1 MMTTKAYKHKLSK
14 YIIAVLALSS
24 LTACDF
30 EKVNT
35 NEFELL
41 PEEGM
46 MDGITI
52 GGPIT
57 AMEKCVFPVGTQAD
71 GTLVVNR
78 YQTAYNLAADCWSG
92 YFGQNNNWGGP
103 NNLNYFLKDG
113 WVASSYTEAYSTV
126 VPLWQDLKG
135 KTETKFPEA
144 FALAQILKISAW
156 HKATD
161 MFGPIPYKEAG
172 KGLITVPYDS
182 QEEVYKA
189 MFKELSDA
197 VDVLTRYADNGT
209 TSLLPKADAVYGGD
223 VRKWVVYA
231 NSLML
236 RLAMRVYYADAA
248 LSRQYA
254 MQAINHPYGVMKAK
268 EDEAKMEKGAG
279 LVFKNNFDDLINQY
293 NECRMGSSMLAYLG
307 GYQDPRLAKYF
318 HTSSLSQAMTVG
330 TMGKY
335 MAIPT
340 GHDVNSNETFKNTS
354 RPAISNTTP
363 TYWMRASEVYFLLS
377 EAALH
382 GFPVGQS
389 AEDLYKKGIEM
400 SFEENGIPTSE
411 VTAYLQS
418 GLQPAAYNMS
428 VANPSVNVSVP
439 AVTQATTEWTGTD
452 EEKLEKIMI
461 QKWIALFPNGQE
473 AWTEYRRTGYPKL
486 HSAIT
491 NYSNGE
497 VDSEIG
503 IRRMRY
509 PTNRS
514 TSAEDIANLESA
526 RQMLRG
532 GQDKAGTR
540 LWWDNKNH

>member
-1 MMTTKAYKHKLSK
+1 MKTKAYK
-14 YIIAVLALSS
+14 YIVGVLALS
-24 LTACDF
+24 LFTACDF
-30 EKVNT
+30 QKVNT

-41 PEEGM
+41 PEEGL
-46 MDGITI
+46 MDGISI

-57 AMEKCVFPVGTQAD
+57 AMQKCVFPVGTQAD
-71 GTLVVNR
+71 GTSVANR

-113 WVASSYTEAYSTV
+113 WVAWSYTESYSTV

-135 KTETKFPEA
+135 KTETQFPEV

-182 QEEVYKA
+182 QEEVYKS

-197 VDVLTRYADNGT
+197 IEVLTKYADNGN
-209 TSLLPKADAVYGGD
+209 SKLLPNADAVYAGD
-223 VRKWVVYA
+223 VHKWVVYA

-248 LSRQYA
+248 LSKKYA
-254 MQAINHPYGVMKAK
+254 LQAVNHSYGVMKTK
-268 EDEAKMEKGAG
+268 DDEAKMERGAS
-279 LVFKNNFDDLINQY
+279 LEFKNNLDVLINQY

-307 GYQDPRLAKYF
+307 GYQDPRLPKYF
-318 HTSSLSQAMTVG
+318 NTSTVSQAVTVG
-330 TMGKY
+330 TYGKY
-335 MAIPT
+335 SGVPT
-340 GHDVNSNETFKNTS
+340 GHDVSSNDAFKDSS
-354 RPAISNTTP
+354 RPAITSTTP
-363 TYWMRASEVYFLLS
+363 TYWMRASEVYFLLA

-382 GFPVGQS
+382 GFAVGGT
-389 AEDLYKKGIEM
+389 AESLYEKGIEM
-400 SFEENGIPTSE
+400 SFEENGIASSE
-411 VTAYLQS
+411 VADYMSS
-418 GLQPAAYNMS
+418 GLKPSAYS
-428 VANPSVNVSVP
+428 FHLTNPGVNVDVP
-439 AVTQATTEWTGTD
+439 AVTEATTAWSGTD

-461 QKWIALFPNGQE
+461 QKWIALYPNGQE
-473 AWTEYRRTGYPKL
+473 AWSEYRRTGYPKL
-486 HSAIT
+486 HSVVT

-497 VDSEIG
+497 VDSEVG
-503 IRRMRY
+503 IRRMRF
-509 PTNRS
+509 PTNKS

-526 RQMLRG
+526 RKLLRG
-532 GQDKAGTR
+532 GLDKAGTR

>member
-1 MMTTKAYKHKLSK
+1 MKTKAYKYIVGVLVLS
-14 YIIAVLALSS
+14 LF
-24 LTACDF
+24 TACDF
-30 EKVNT
+30 QKVNT

-41 PEEGM
+41 PEEGL
-46 MDGITI
+46 MDGISI

-57 AMEKCVFPVGTQAD
+57 AMQKCVFPVGTQAD
-71 GTLVVNR
+71 GTSVANR

-113 WVASSYTEAYSTV
+113 WVASSYTESYSTV

-135 KTETKFPEA
+135 KTETQFPEV

-182 QEEVYKA
+182 QEEVYKS

-197 VDVLTRYADNGT
+197 IEVLTKYADNGN
-209 TSLLPKADAVYGGD
+209 SKLLPNADAIYAGD
-223 VRKWVVYA
+223 VHKWVVYA

-248 LSRQYA
+248 LSKQYA
-254 MQAINHPYGVMKAK
+254 LQAVNHSYGVMKTK
-268 EDEAKMEKGAG
+268 DDEAKMERGAS
-279 LVFKNNFDDLINQY
+279 LEFKNNLDVLINQY

-307 GYQDPRLAKYF
+307 GYQDPRLPKYF
-318 HTSSLSQAMTVG
+318 NTSTVSQAVTVG
-330 TMGKY
+330 TYGKY
-335 MAIPT
+335 SGVPT
-340 GHDVNSNETFKNTS
+340 GHDVSSNDAFKDSS
-354 RPAISNTTP
+354 RPAITSTTP
-363 TYWMRASEVYFLLS
+363 TYWMRASEVYFLLA

-382 GFPVGQS
+382 GFAVGGT
-389 AEDLYKKGIEM
+389 AESLYEKGIEM
-400 SFEENGIPTSE
+400 SFEENGIASSE
-411 VTAYLQS
+411 VADYMSS
-418 GLQPAAYNMS
+418 GLKPSAYS
-428 VANPSVNVSVP
+428 FHLTNPGVNVDVP

-461 QKWIALFPNGQE
+461 QKWIALYPNGQE

-486 HSAIT
+486 HSAIS

-497 VDSEIG
+497 VDSEVG
-503 IRRMRY
+503 IRRMRF
-509 PTNRS
+509 PTNKS

-526 RQMLRG
+526 RKLLRG
-532 GQDKAGTR
+532 GLDKAGTR

>member
-1 MMTTKAYKHKLSK
+1 MKTKAYK
-14 YIIAVLALSS
+14 YIVGVLALS
-24 LTACDF
+24 LFTACDF
-30 EKVNT
+30 QKVNT

-41 PEEGM
+41 PEEGL
-46 MDGITI
+46 MDGISI

-57 AMEKCVFPVGTQAD
+57 AMQKCVFPVGTQAD
-71 GTLVVNR
+71 GTSVANR

-113 WVASSYTEAYSTV
+113 WVASSYTESYSTV

-135 KTETKFPEA
+135 KTETQFPEV

-182 QEEVYKA
+182 QEEVYKS

-197 VDVLTRYADNGT
+197 IEVLTKYADNGN
-209 TSLLPKADAVYGGD
+209 SKLLPNADAIYAGD
-223 VRKWVVYA
+223 VHKWVVYA

-248 LSRQYA
+248 LSKQYA
-254 MQAINHPYGVMKAK
+254 LQAVNHSYGVMKSK
-268 EDEAKMEKGAG
+268 DDEAKMERGAS
-279 LVFKNNFDDLINQY
+279 LEFKNNLDVLINQY

-307 GYQDPRLAKYF
+307 GYQDPRLPKYF
-318 HTSSLSQAMTVG
+318 NTSTVSQAVTVG
-330 TMGKY
+330 TYGRY
-335 MAIPT
+335 SGVPT
-340 GHDVNSNETFKNTS
+340 GHDVSSNDAFRDSS
-354 RPAISNTTP
+354 RPAITSTTP
-363 TYWMRASEVYFLLS
+363 TYWMRASEVYFLLA

-382 GFPVGQS
+382 GFAVGGT
-389 AEDLYKKGIEM
+389 AESLYEKGIEM
-400 SFEENGIPTSE
+400 SFEENGIASSE
-411 VTAYLQS
+411 VADYMSS
-418 GLQPAAYNMS
+418 GLKPSAYS
-428 VANPSVNVSVP
+428 FHLTNPGVNVDVP
-439 AVTQATTEWTGTD
+439 AVTEATTAWSGSD

-461 QKWIALFPNGQE
+461 QKWIALYPNGQE

-486 HSAIT
+486 HSAIS

-497 VDSEIG
+497 VDSEVG
-503 IRRMRY
+503 IRRMRF
-509 PTNRS
+509 PTNKS

-526 RQMLRG
+526 RKLLRG
-532 GQDKAGTR
+532 GLDKAGTR

>member
-1 MMTTKAYKHKLSK
+1 MKTKAYK
-14 YIIAVLALSS
+14 YIVGFLALS
-24 LTACDF
+24 LFTACDF
-30 EKVNT
+30 QKINT

-41 PEEGM
+41 PEEGL
-46 MDGITI
+46 MDGISI

-57 AMEKCVFPVGTQAD
+57 AMQKCVFPVGTQAD
-71 GTLVVNR
+71 GTSVANR

-113 WVASSYTEAYSTV
+113 WVASSYTESYSTI

-135 KTETKFPEA
+135 KTETQFPEV

-182 QEEVYKA
+182 QEEVYKS

-197 VDVLTRYADNGT
+197 IEVLTKYADNGN
-209 TSLLPKADAVYGGD
+209 SKLLPNADAVYAGD
-223 VRKWVVYA
+223 VHKWVVYA

-248 LSRQYA
+248 LSKKYA
-254 MQAINHPYGVMKAK
+254 LQAINHSYGVMKTK
-268 EDEAKMEKGAG
+268 DDEAKMERGAS
-279 LVFKNNFDDLINQY
+279 LEFKNNLDVLINQY

-307 GYQDPRLAKYF
+307 GYQDPRLPKYF
-318 HTSSLSQAMTVG
+318 NTSTVSQAVTVG
-330 TMGKY
+330 TYGKY
-335 MAIPT
+335 SGVPT
-340 GHDVNSNETFKNTS
+340 GHDVSSNDAFKDSS
-354 RPAISNTTP
+354 RPAITSTTP
-363 TYWMRASEVYFLLS
+363 TYWMRASEVYFLLA

-382 GFPVGQS
+382 GFPVGGT
-389 AEDLYKKGIEM
+389 AESLYEKGIEM
-400 SFEENGIPTSE
+400 SFEENGIASSE
-411 VTAYLQS
+411 VADYMSS
-418 GLQPAAYNMS
+418 GLKPSAYS
-428 VANPSVNVSVP
+428 FHLTNPSVNVDAP
-439 AVTQATTEWTGTD
+439 ALTQATTEWTGTD

-461 QKWIALFPNGQE
+461 QKWIALYPNGQE
-473 AWTEYRRTGYPKL
+473 AWSEYRRTGYPKL
-486 HSAIT
+486 HSTIT

-497 VDSEIG
+497 VDSEVG
-503 IRRMRY
+503 IRRMRF
-509 PTNRS
+509 PTNKS

-526 RQMLRG
+526 RKLLRG
-532 GQDKAGTR
+532 GLDKAGTR

>member
-1 MMTTKAYKHKLSK
+1 MKTKAYK
-14 YIIAVLALSS
+14 YIVGVLALS
-24 LTACDF
+24 LFTACDF
-30 EKVNT
+30 QKVNT

-41 PEEGM
+41 PEEGL
-46 MDGITI
+46 MDGISI

-57 AMEKCVFPVGTQAD
+57 AMQKCVFPVGTQAD
-71 GTLVVNR
+71 GTSVANR

-113 WVASSYTEAYSTV
+113 WVASSYTESYSTV

-135 KTETKFPEA
+135 KTETQFPEV

-182 QEEVYKA
+182 QEEVYKS

-197 VDVLTRYADNGT
+197 IEVLTKYADNGN
-209 TSLLPKADAVYGGD
+209 SKLLPNADAVYAGD
-223 VRKWVVYA
+223 VHKWVVYA

-248 LSRQYA
+248 LSKKYA
-254 MQAINHPYGVMKAK
+254 LQAVNHSYGVMKTK
-268 EDEAKMEKGAG
+268 DDEAKMERGAS
-279 LVFKNNFDDLINQY
+279 LEFKNNLDVLINQY

-307 GYQDPRLAKYF
+307 GYQDPRLPKYF
-318 HTSSLSQAMTVG
+318 NTSTVSQAVTVG
-330 TMGKY
+330 TYGKY
-335 MAIPT
+335 SGVPT
-340 GHDVNSNETFKNTS
+340 GHDVSSNDAFRDSS
-354 RPAISNTTP
+354 RPAITSTTP
-363 TYWMRASEVYFLLS
+363 TYWMRASEVYFLLA

-382 GFPVGQS
+382 GFAVGGT
-389 AEDLYKKGIEM
+389 AESLYEKGIEM
-400 SFEENGIPTSE
+400 SFEENGIASSE
-411 VTAYLQS
+411 VADYMSS
-418 GLQPAAYNMS
+418 GLKPSAYS
-428 VANPSVNVSVP
+428 FHLTNPSVNVDVP
-439 AVTQATTEWTGTD
+439 AVTEATTAWSGTD

-461 QKWIALFPNGQE
+461 QKWIALYPNGQE

-486 HSAIT
+486 HSTIT

-497 VDSEIG
+497 VDSEVG
-503 IRRMRY
+503 IRRMRF
-509 PTNRS
+509 PTNKS

-526 RQMLRG
+526 RKLLRG
-532 GQDKAGTR
+532 GLDKAGTR

>member
-1 MMTTKAYKHKLSK
+1 MKTKAYKYIVGVLVLS
-14 YIIAVLALSS
+14 LF
-24 LTACDF
+24 TACDF
-30 EKVNT
+30 QKVNT

-41 PEEGM
+41 PEEGL
-46 MDGITI
+46 MDGISI

-57 AMEKCVFPVGTQAD
+57 AMQKCVFPVGTQAD
-71 GTLVVNR
+71 GTSVANR

-113 WVASSYTEAYSTV
+113 WVASSYTESYSTV

-135 KTETKFPEA
+135 KTETQFPEV

-182 QEEVYKA
+182 QEEVYKS

-197 VDVLTRYADNGT
+197 IEVLTKYADNGN
-209 TSLLPKADAVYGGD
+209 SKLLPNADAVYAGD
-223 VRKWVVYA
+223 VHKWVVYA

-248 LSRQYA
+248 LSKKYA
-254 MQAINHPYGVMKAK
+254 LQAVNHSYGVMKTK
-268 EDEAKMEKGAG
+268 DNEAKMERGAS
-279 LVFKNNFDDLINQY
+279 LEFKNNLDVLINQY

-307 GYQDPRLAKYF
+307 GYQDPRLPKYF
-318 HTSSLSQAMTVG
+318 NTSTVSQAVTVG
-330 TMGKY
+330 TYGKY
-335 MAIPT
+335 SGVPT
-340 GHDVNSNETFKNTS
+340 GHDVSSNDAFKDSS
-354 RPAISNTTP
+354 RPAITSTTP
-363 TYWMRASEVYFLLS
+363 TYWMRASEVYFLLA

-382 GFPVGQS
+382 GFAVGGT
-389 AEDLYKKGIEM
+389 AESLYEKGIEM
-400 SFEENGIPTSE
+400 SFEENGIASSE
-411 VTAYLQS
+411 VADYMSS
-418 GLQPAAYNMS
+418 GLKPSAYS
-428 VANPSVNVSVP
+428 FHLTNPGVNVDVP
-439 AVTQATTEWTGTD
+439 AVTEATTAWSGTD

-461 QKWIALFPNGQE
+461 QKWIALYPNGQE

-486 HSAIT
+486 HSAIS

-497 VDSEIG
+497 VDSEVG
-503 IRRMRY
+503 IRRMRF
-509 PTNRS
+509 PTNKS

-526 RQMLRG
+526 RKLLRG
-532 GQDKAGTR
+532 GLDKAGTR

>member
-1 MMTTKAYKHKLSK
+1 MKTKAYK
-14 YIIAVLALSS
+14 YIVGVLALS
-24 LTACDF
+24 LFTACDF
-30 EKVNT
+30 QKVNT

-41 PEEGM
+41 PEEGL
-46 MDGITI
+46 MDGISI

-57 AMEKCVFPVGTQAD
+57 AMQKCVFPVGTQAD
-71 GTLVVNR
+71 GTSVANR

-113 WVASSYTEAYSTV
+113 WVASSYTESYSTV

-135 KTETKFPEA
+135 KTETQFPEV

-182 QEEVYKA
+182 QEEVYKS

-197 VDVLTRYADNGT
+197 IEVLTKYADNGN
-209 TSLLPKADAVYGGD
+209 SKLLPNADAVYAGD
-223 VRKWVVYA
+223 VHKWVVYA

-248 LSRQYA
+248 LSKKYA
-254 MQAINHPYGVMKAK
+254 LQAVNHSYGVMKTK
-268 EDEAKMEKGAG
+268 DDEAKMERGAS
-279 LVFKNNFDDLINQY
+279 LEFKNNLDVLINQY

-307 GYQDPRLAKYF
+307 GYQDPRLPKYF
-318 HTSSLSQAMTVG
+318 NTSTVSQAVTVG
-330 TMGKY
+330 TYGKY
-335 MAIPT
+335 SGVPT
-340 GHDVNSNETFKNTS
+340 GHDVSSNDAFRDSS
-354 RPAISNTTP
+354 RPAITSTTP
-363 TYWMRASEVYFLLS
+363 TYWMRASEVYFLLA

-382 GFPVGQS
+382 GFAVGGT
-389 AEDLYKKGIEM
+389 AESLYEKGIEM
-400 SFEENGIPTSE
+400 SFEENGIASSE
-411 VTAYLQS
+411 VADYMSS
-418 GLQPAAYNMS
+418 GLKPSAYS
-428 VANPSVNVSVP
+428 FHLTNPGVNVDVP
-439 AVTQATTEWTGTD
+439 AITEATTAWSGTD

-461 QKWIALFPNGQE
+461 QKWIALYPNGQE

-486 HSAIT
+486 HSVVT

-497 VDSEIG
+497 VDSEVG
-503 IRRMRY
+503 IRRMRF
-509 PTNRS
+509 PTNKS

-526 RQMLRG
+526 RKLLRG
-532 GQDKAGTR
+532 GLDKAGTR

>member
-1 MMTTKAYKHKLSK
+1 MKTKAYK
-14 YIIAVLALSS
+14 YIVGFLALS
-24 LTACDF
+24 LFMACDF
-30 EKVNT
+30 QKVNT

-41 PEEGM
+41 PEEGL
-46 MDGITI
+46 MDGISI

-57 AMEKCVFPVGTQAD
+57 AMQKCVFPVGTQAD
-71 GTLVVNR
+71 GTSVANR

-113 WVASSYTEAYSTV
+113 WVASSYTESYSTI

-135 KTETKFPEA
+135 KTETQFPEV

-197 VDVLTRYADNGT
+197 IEVLTKYADNGN
-209 TSLLPKADAVYGGD
+209 SKLLPNADAVYAGD
-223 VRKWVVYA
+223 VHKWVVYA

-248 LSRQYA
+248 LSKKYA
-254 MQAINHPYGVMKAK
+254 LQAINHSYGVMKTK
-268 EDEAKMEKGAG
+268 DDEAKMERGAS
-279 LVFKNNFDDLINQY
+279 LEFKNNLDVLINQY

-307 GYQDPRLAKYF
+307 GYQDPRLPKYF
-318 HTSSLSQAMTVG
+318 NTSTVSQAVTVG
-330 TMGKY
+330 TYGKY
-335 MAIPT
+335 SGVPT
-340 GHDVNSNETFKNTS
+340 GHDVSSNDAFKDSS
-354 RPAISNTTP
+354 RPAITSTTP
-363 TYWMRASEVYFLLS
+363 TYWMRASEVYFLLA

-382 GFPVGQS
+382 GFAVGGT
-389 AEDLYKKGIEM
+389 AESLYEKGIEM
-400 SFEENGIPTSE
+400 SFEENGIASSE
-411 VTAYLQS
+411 VADYMSS
-418 GLQPAAYNMS
+418 GLKPSAYS
-428 VANPSVNVSVP
+428 FHLTNPGVNVDVP
-439 AVTQATTEWTGTD
+439 AVTEATTAWSGTD

-461 QKWIALFPNGQE
+461 QKWIALYPNGQE

-486 HSAIT
+486 HSTIT

-497 VDSEIG
+497 VDSEVG
-503 IRRMRY
+503 IRRMRF
-509 PTNRS
+509 PTNKS

-526 RQMLRG
+526 RKLLRG
-532 GQDKAGTR
+532 GLDKAGTR

>member
-1 MMTTKAYKHKLSK
+1 MKTKAYK
-14 YIIAVLALSS
+14 YIVGVLALS
-24 LTACDF
+24 LFTACDF
-30 EKVNT
+30 QKVNT

-41 PEEGM
+41 PEEGL
-46 MDGITI
+46 MDGISI

-57 AMEKCVFPVGTQAD
+57 AMQKCVFPVGTQAD
-71 GTLVVNR
+71 GTSVANR

-113 WVASSYTEAYSTV
+113 WVASSYTESYSTV

-135 KTETKFPEA
+135 KTEKQFPEV

-182 QEEVYKA
+182 QEEVYKS

-197 VDVLTRYADNGT
+197 IEVLTKYADNGN
-209 TSLLPKADAVYGGD
+209 SKLLPNADAVYAGD
-223 VRKWVVYA
+223 VHKWVVYA

-248 LSRQYA
+248 LSKQYA
-254 MQAINHPYGVMKAK
+254 LQAVNHSYGVMKTK
-268 EDEAKMEKGAG
+268 DDEAKMERGAS
-279 LVFKNNFDDLINQY
+279 LEFKNNLDVLINQY

-307 GYQDPRLAKYF
+307 GYQDPRLPKYF
-318 HTSSLSQAMTVG
+318 NTSTVSQAVTVG
-330 TMGKY
+330 TFGKY
-335 MAIPT
+335 SGVPT
-340 GHDVNSNETFKNTS
+340 GHDVSSNDAFKDSS
-354 RPAISNTTP
+354 RPAITSTTP
-363 TYWMRASEVYFLLS
+363 TYWMRASEVYFLLA

-382 GFPVGQS
+382 GFAVGGT
-389 AEDLYKKGIEM
+389 AESLYEKGIEM
-400 SFEENGIPTSE
+400 SFEENGIASSE
-411 VTAYLQS
+411 VADYMSS
-418 GLQPAAYNMS
+418 GLKPSAYS
-428 VANPSVNVSVP
+428 FHLTNPGVNVDVP

-461 QKWIALFPNGQE
+461 QKWIALYPNGQE

-486 HSAIT
+486 HSVVT

-497 VDSEIG
+497 IDSEVG
-503 IRRMRY
+503 IRRMRF
-509 PTNRS
+509 PTNKS

-526 RQMLRG
+526 RKLLRG
-532 GQDKAGTR
+532 GLDKAGTR

>member
-1 MMTTKAYKHKLSK
+1 MKTKAYK
-14 YIIAVLALSS
+14 YIVGVLALS
-24 LTACDF
+24 LFTACDF
-30 EKVNT
+30 QKVNT

-41 PEEGM
+41 PEEGL
-46 MDGITI
+46 MDGISI

-57 AMEKCVFPVGTQAD
+57 AMQKCVFPVGTQAD
-71 GTLVVNR
+71 GTSVANR

-113 WVASSYTEAYSTV
+113 WVASSYTESYSTI

-135 KTETKFPEA
+135 KTETQFPEV

-197 VDVLTRYADNGT
+197 IEVLTKYADNGN
-209 TSLLPKADAVYGGD
+209 SKLLPNADAVYAGD
-223 VRKWVVYA
+223 VHKWVVYA

-248 LSRQYA
+248 LSKKYA
-254 MQAINHPYGVMKAK
+254 LQAINHSYGVMKTK
-268 EDEAKMEKGAG
+268 DDEAKMERGAS
-279 LVFKNNFDDLINQY
+279 LEFKNNLDVLINQY

-307 GYQDPRLAKYF
+307 GYQDPRLPKYF
-318 HTSSLSQAMTVG
+318 NTSTVSQAVTVG
-330 TMGKY
+330 TYGKY
-335 MAIPT
+335 SGVPT
-340 GHDVNSNETFKNTS
+340 GHDVSSNDAFKDSS
-354 RPAISNTTP
+354 RPAITSTTP
-363 TYWMRASEVYFLLS
+363 TYWMRASEVYFLLA

-382 GFPVGQS
+382 GFAVGGT
-389 AEDLYKKGIEM
+389 AESLYEKGIEM
-400 SFEENGIPTSE
+400 SFEENGIASSE
-411 VTAYLQS
+411 VADYMSS
-418 GLQPAAYNMS
+418 GLKPSAYS
-428 VANPSVNVSVP
+428 FHLTNPGVNVDVP
-439 AVTQATTEWTGTD
+439 ALTQATTEWTGTD

-461 QKWIALFPNGQE
+461 QKWIALYPNGQE

-486 HSAIT
+486 HSAIS

-497 VDSEIG
+497 VDSEVG
-503 IRRMRY
+503 IRRMRF
-509 PTNRS
+509 PTNKS

-526 RQMLRG
+526 RKLLRG
-532 GQDKAGTR
+532 GLDKAGTR

>member
-1 MMTTKAYKHKLSK
+1 MKTKAYK
-14 YIIAVLALSS
+14 YIVGVLALS
-24 LTACDF
+24 LFTACDF
-30 EKVNT
+30 QKVNT

-41 PEEGM
+41 PEEGL
-46 MDGITI
+46 MDGISI

-57 AMEKCVFPVGTQAD
+57 AMQKCVFPVGTQAD
-71 GTLVVNR
+71 GTSVANR

-113 WVASSYTEAYSTV
+113 WVASSYTESYSTV

-135 KTETKFPEA
+135 KTETQFPEV

-182 QEEVYKA
+182 QEEVYKS

-197 VDVLTRYADNGT
+197 IEVLTKYADNGN
-209 TSLLPKADAVYGGD
+209 SKLLPNADAVYAGD
-223 VRKWVVYA
+223 VHKWVVYA

-248 LSRQYA
+248 LSKKYA
-254 MQAINHPYGVMKAK
+254 LQAVNHSYGVMKTK
-268 EDEAKMEKGAG
+268 DDEAKMERGAS
-279 LVFKNNFDDLINQY
+279 LEFKNNLDVLINQY

-307 GYQDPRLAKYF
+307 GYQDPRLPKYF
-318 HTSSLSQAMTVG
+318 NTSTVSQAVTVG
-330 TMGKY
+330 TYGKY
-335 MAIPT
+335 SGVPT
-340 GHDVNSNETFKNTS
+340 GHDVSSNDAFKDSS
-354 RPAISNTTP
+354 RPAITSTTP
-363 TYWMRASEVYFLLS
+363 TYWMRASEVYFLLA

-382 GFPVGQS
+382 GFAVGGT
-389 AEDLYKKGIEM
+389 AESLYEKGIEM
-400 SFEENGIPTSE
+400 SFEENGIASSE
-411 VTAYLQS
+411 VANYMSS
-418 GLQPAAYNMS
+418 GLKPSAYS
-428 VANPSVNVSVP
+428 FHLTNPGVNVDVP
-439 AVTQATTEWTGTD
+439 AVTEATTAWSGTD

-461 QKWIALFPNGQE
+461 QKWIALYPNGQE

-486 HSAIT
+486 HSVVT

-497 VDSEIG
+497 IDSEVG
-503 IRRMRY
+503 IRRMRF
-509 PTNRS
+509 PTNKS

-526 RQMLRG
+526 RKLLRG
-532 GQDKAGTR
+532 GLDKAGTR

>member
-1 MMTTKAYKHKLSK
+1 MKTKAYK
-14 YIIAVLALSS
+14 YIVGVLALS
-24 LTACDF
+24 LFTACDF
-30 EKVNT
+30 QKVNT

-41 PEEGM
+41 PEEGL
-46 MDGITI
+46 MDGISI

-57 AMEKCVFPVGTQAD
+57 AMQKCVFPVGTQAD
-71 GTLVVNR
+71 GTSVANR

-113 WVASSYTEAYSTV
+113 WVASSYTESYSTV

-135 KTETKFPEA
+135 KTETQFPEV

-197 VDVLTRYADNGT
+197 IEVLTKYADNGN
-209 TSLLPKADAVYGGD
+209 SKLLPNADAVYAGD
-223 VRKWVVYA
+223 VHKWVVYA

-248 LSRQYA
+248 LSKKYA
-254 MQAINHPYGVMKAK
+254 LQAVNHSYGVMKTK
-268 EDEAKMEKGAG
+268 DDESKMERGAS
-279 LVFKNNFDDLINQY
+279 LEFKNNLDVLINQY

-307 GYQDPRLAKYF
+307 GYQDPRLPKYF
-318 HTSSLSQAMTVG
+318 NTSTVSQAVTVG
-330 TMGKY
+330 TYGKY
-335 MAIPT
+335 SGVPT
-340 GHDVNSNETFKNTS
+340 GHDVSSNDAFRDSS
-354 RPAISNTTP
+354 RPAITSTTP
-363 TYWMRASEVYFLLS
+363 TYWMRASEVYFLLA

-382 GFPVGQS
+382 GFAVGGT
-389 AEDLYKKGIEM
+389 AESLYEKGIEM
-400 SFEENGIPTSE
+400 SFEENGIASSE
-411 VTAYLQS
+411 VADYMSS
-418 GLQPAAYNMS
+418 GLKPSAYS
-428 VANPSVNVSVP
+428 FHLTNPGVNVDVP
-439 AVTQATTEWTGTD
+439 AVTEATTAWSGTD

-461 QKWIALFPNGQE
+461 QKWIALYPNGQE

-486 HSAIT
+486 HSVVT

-497 VDSEIG
+497 IDSEVG
-503 IRRMRY
+503 IRRMRF
-509 PTNRS
+509 PTNKS

-526 RQMLRG
+526 RKLLRG
-532 GQDKAGTR
+532 GLDKAGTR

>member
-1 MMTTKAYKHKLSK
+1 MKTKAYK
-14 YIIAVLALSS
+14 YIVGVLALS
-24 LTACDF
+24 LFTACDF
-30 EKVNT
+30 QKVNT

-41 PEEGM
+41 PEEGL
-46 MDGITI
+46 MDGISI

-57 AMEKCVFPVGTQAD
+57 AVQKCVFPVGTQAD
-71 GTLVVNR
+71 GTSVANR

-113 WVASSYTEAYSTV
+113 WVASSYTESYSTV

-135 KTETKFPEA
+135 KTETQFPEV

-197 VDVLTRYADNGT
+197 IEVLTKYADNGN
-209 TSLLPKADAVYGGD
+209 SKLLPNADAVYAGD
-223 VRKWVVYA
+223 VHKWVVYA

-248 LSRQYA
+248 LSKKYA
-254 MQAINHPYGVMKAK
+254 LQAVNHSYGVMKTK
-268 EDEAKMEKGAG
+268 DDEAKMERGAS
-279 LVFKNNFDDLINQY
+279 LEFKNNLDVLINQY

-307 GYQDPRLAKYF
+307 GYQDPRLPKYF
-318 HTSSLSQAMTVG
+318 NTSTVSQAVTVG
-330 TMGKY
+330 TYGKY
-335 MAIPT
+335 SGVPT
-340 GHDVNSNETFKNTS
+340 GHDVSSNDAFKDSS
-354 RPAISNTTP
+354 RPAITSTTP
-363 TYWMRASEVYFLLS
+363 TYWMRASEVYFLLA

-382 GFPVGQS
+382 GFAVGGT
-389 AEDLYKKGIEM
+389 AESLYEKGIEM
-400 SFEENGIPTSE
+400 SFEENGIASSE
-411 VTAYLQS
+411 VADYMSS
-418 GLQPAAYNMS
+418 GLKPSAYS
-428 VANPSVNVSVP
+428 FHLTNPGVNVDVP
-439 AVTQATTEWTGTD
+439 AVTEATTAWSGTD

-461 QKWIALFPNGQE
+461 QKWIALYPNGQE

-486 HSAIT
+486 HSVVT

-497 VDSEIG
+497 IDSEVG
-503 IRRMRY
+503 IRRMRF
-509 PTNRS
+509 PTNKS

-526 RQMLRG
+526 RKLLRG
-532 GQDKAGTR
+532 GLDKAGTR

>member
-1 MMTTKAYKHKLSK
+1 MKTKAYK
-14 YIIAVLALSS
+14 YIVGFLALS
-24 LTACDF
+24 LFTACDF
-30 EKVNT
+30 QKVNT

-41 PEEGM
+41 PEEGL
-46 MDGITI
+46 MDGISI

-57 AMEKCVFPVGTQAD
+57 AMQKCVFPVGTQAD
-71 GTLVVNR
+71 GTSVANR

-113 WVASSYTEAYSTV
+113 WVASSYTESYSTV

-135 KTETKFPEA
+135 KTETQFPEV

-182 QEEVYKA
+182 QEEVYKS

-197 VDVLTRYADNGT
+197 IEVLTKYADNGN
-209 TSLLPKADAVYGGD
+209 SKLLPNADAVYAGD
-223 VRKWVVYA
+223 VHKWVVYA

-248 LSRQYA
+248 LSKKYA
-254 MQAINHPYGVMKAK
+254 LQAVNHSYGVMKTK
-268 EDEAKMEKGAG
+268 DDEAKMERGAS
-279 LVFKNNFDDLINQY
+279 LEFKNNLDVLINQY

-307 GYQDPRLAKYF
+307 GYQDPRLPKYF
-318 HTSSLSQAMTVG
+318 NTSTVSQAVTVG
-330 TMGKY
+330 TYGKY
-335 MAIPT
+335 SGVPT
-340 GHDVNSNETFKNTS
+340 GHDVSSNDAFRDSS
-354 RPAISNTTP
+354 RPAITSTTP
-363 TYWMRASEVYFLLS
+363 TYWMRASEVYFLLA

-382 GFPVGQS
+382 GFAVGGT
-389 AEDLYKKGIEM
+389 AESLYEKGIEM
-400 SFEENGIPTSE
+400 SFEENGIASSE
-411 VTAYLQS
+411 VADYMSS
-418 GLQPAAYNMS
+418 GLKPSAYS
-428 VANPSVNVSVP
+428 FHLTNPGVNVDVP
-439 AVTQATTEWTGTD
+439 AVTEATTAWTGTD

-461 QKWIALFPNGQE
+461 QKWIALYPNGQE

-486 HSAIT
+486 HSVVT

-497 VDSEIG
+497 IDSEVG
-503 IRRMRY
+503 IRRMRF
-509 PTNRS
+509 PTNKS

-526 RQMLRG
+526 RKLLRG
-532 GQDKAGTR
+532 GLDKAGTR

>member
-1 MMTTKAYKHKLSK
+1 MKTKAYK
-14 YIIAVLALSS
+14 YIVGFLALS
-24 LTACDF
+24 LFTACDF
-30 EKVNT
+30 QKVNT

-41 PEEGM
+41 PEEGL
-46 MDGITI
+46 MDGISI

-57 AMEKCVFPVGTQAD
+57 AMQKCVFPVGTQAD
-71 GTLVVNR
+71 GTSVANR

-113 WVASSYTEAYSTV
+113 WVASSYTESYSTI

-135 KTETKFPEA
+135 KTETQFPEV

-197 VDVLTRYADNGT
+197 IEVLTKYADNGN
-209 TSLLPKADAVYGGD
+209 SKLLPNADAVYAGD
-223 VRKWVVYA
+223 VHKWVVYA

-248 LSRQYA
+248 LSKKYA
-254 MQAINHPYGVMKAK
+254 LQAINHSYGVMKTK
-268 EDEAKMEKGAG
+268 DDEAKMERGAS
-279 LVFKNNFDDLINQY
+279 LEFKNNLDVLINQY
-293 NECRMGSSMLAYLG
+293 NECRIGSSMLAYLG
-307 GYQDPRLAKYF
+307 GYQDPRLPKYF
-318 HTSSLSQAMTVG
+318 NTSTVSQAVTVG
-330 TMGKY
+330 TYGKY
-335 MAIPT
+335 SGVPT
-340 GHDVNSNETFKNTS
+340 GHDVSSNDAFKDSS
-354 RPAISNTTP
+354 RPAITSTTP
-363 TYWMRASEVYFLLS
+363 TYWMRASEVYFLLA

-382 GFPVGQS
+382 GFAVGGT
-389 AEDLYKKGIEM
+389 AESLYEKGIEM
-400 SFEENGIPTSE
+400 SFEENGIASSE
-411 VTAYLQS
+411 VADYMSS
-418 GLQPAAYNMS
+418 GLKPSAYS
-428 VANPSVNVSVP
+428 FHLTNPGVNVDVP

-461 QKWIALFPNGQE
+461 QKWIALYPNGQE

-486 HSAIT
+486 HSVVT

-497 VDSEIG
+497 IDSEVG
-503 IRRMRY
+503 IRRMRF
-509 PTNRS
+509 PTNKS

-526 RQMLRG
+526 RKLLRG
-532 GQDKAGTR
+532 GLDKAGTR

>member
-1 MMTTKAYKHKLSK
+1 MKTKAYK
-14 YIIAVLALSS
+14 YIVGVLALS
-24 LTACDF
+24 LFTACDF
-30 EKVNT
+30 QKVNT

-41 PEEGM
+41 PEEGL
-46 MDGITI
+46 MDGISI

-57 AMEKCVFPVGTQAD
+57 AMQKCVFPVGTQAD
-71 GTLVVNR
+71 GTSVANR

-113 WVASSYTEAYSTV
+113 WVASSYTESYSTV

-135 KTETKFPEA
+135 KTETQFPEV

-182 QEEVYKA
+182 QEEVYKS

-197 VDVLTRYADNGT
+197 IEVLTKYADNGN
-209 TSLLPKADAVYGGD
+209 SKLLPNADAVYAGD
-223 VRKWVVYA
+223 VHKWVVYA

-248 LSRQYA
+248 LSKKYA
-254 MQAINHPYGVMKAK
+254 LQAVNHSYGVMKTK
-268 EDEAKMEKGAG
+268 DDEAKMERGAS
-279 LVFKNNFDDLINQY
+279 LEFKNNLDVLINQY

-307 GYQDPRLAKYF
+307 GYQDPRLPKYF
-318 HTSSLSQAMTVG
+318 NTSTVSQAVTVG
-330 TMGKY
+330 TYGKY
-335 MAIPT
+335 SGVPT
-340 GHDVNSNETFKNTS
+340 GHDVSSNDAFKDSS
-354 RPAISNTTP
+354 RPAITSTTP
-363 TYWMRASEVYFLLS
+363 TYWMRASEVYFLLA

-382 GFPVGQS
+382 GFAVGGT
-389 AEDLYKKGIEM
+389 AESLYEKGIEM
-400 SFEENGIPTSE
+400 SFEENGIASSE
-411 VTAYLQS
+411 VADYMSS
-418 GLQPAAYNMS
+418 GLKPSAYS
-428 VANPSVNVSVP
+428 FHLTNPGVNVDVP
-439 AVTQATTEWTGTD
+439 AVTEATTAWSGTD

-461 QKWIALFPNGQE
+461 QKWIALYPNGQE

-486 HSAIT
+486 HSAIS

-497 VDSEIG
+497 VDSEVG
-503 IRRMRY
+503 IRRMRF
-509 PTNRS
+509 PTNKS

-526 RQMLRG
+526 RKLLRG
-532 GQDKAGTR
+532 GLDKAGTR

>member
-1 MMTTKAYKHKLSK
+1 MKTKAYK
-14 YIIAVLALSS
+14 YIVGFLALS
-24 LTACDF
+24 LFTACDF
-30 EKVNT
+30 QKVNT

-41 PEEGM
+41 PEEGL
-46 MDGITI
+46 MDGISI
-52 GGPIT
+52 CGPIT
-57 AMEKCVFPVGTQAD
+57 AMQKCVFPVGTQAD
-71 GTLVVNR
+71 GTSVANR

-113 WVASSYTEAYSTV
+113 WVASSYTESYSTV

-135 KTETKFPEA
+135 KTETQFPEV

-197 VDVLTRYADNGT
+197 IEVLTKYADNGN
-209 TSLLPKADAVYGGD
+209 SKLLPNADAVYAGD
-223 VRKWVVYA
+223 VHKWVVYA

-248 LSRQYA
+248 LSKKYA
-254 MQAINHPYGVMKAK
+254 LQAVNHSYGVMKTK
-268 EDEAKMEKGAG
+268 DDEAKMERGAS
-279 LVFKNNFDDLINQY
+279 LEFKNNLDVLINQY

-307 GYQDPRLAKYF
+307 GYQDPRLPKYF
-318 HTSSLSQAMTVG
+318 NTSTVSQAVTVG
-330 TMGKY
+330 TYGKY
-335 MAIPT
+335 SGVPT
-340 GHDVNSNETFKNTS
+340 GHDVSSNDAFKDSS
-354 RPAISNTTP
+354 RPAITSTTP
-363 TYWMRASEVYFLLS
+363 TYWMRASEVYFLLA

-382 GFPVGQS
+382 GFAVGGT
-389 AEDLYKKGIEM
+389 AESLYEKGIEM
-400 SFEENGIPTSE
+400 SFEENGIASSE
-411 VTAYLQS
+411 VADYMSS
-418 GLQPAAYNMS
+418 GLKPSAYS
-428 VANPSVNVSVP
+428 FHLTNPSVNVDVP
-439 AVTQATTEWTGTD
+439 AVTEATTAWSGTD

-461 QKWIALFPNGQE
+461 QKWIALYPNGQE

-486 HSAIT
+486 HSVVT

-497 VDSEIG
+497 IDSEVG
-503 IRRMRY
+503 IRRMRF
-509 PTNRS
+509 PTNKS

-526 RQMLRG
+526 RKLLRG
-532 GQDKAGTR
+532 GLDKAGTR

>member
-1 MMTTKAYKHKLSK
+1 MKTKAYK
-14 YIIAVLALSS
+14 YIVGFLALS
-24 LTACDF
+24 LFTACDF
-30 EKVNT
+30 QKVNT

-41 PEEGM
+41 PEEGL
-46 MDGITI
+46 MDGISI

-57 AMEKCVFPVGTQAD
+57 AMQKCVFPVGTQAD
-71 GTLVVNR
+71 GTSVANR

-113 WVASSYTEAYSTV
+113 WVASSYTESYSTI
-126 VPLWQDLKG
+126 VPLWQDLKS
-135 KTETKFPEA
+135 KTETQFPEV

-197 VDVLTRYADNGT
+197 IEVLTKYADNGN
-209 TSLLPKADAVYGGD
+209 SKLLPNADAVYAGD
-223 VRKWVVYA
+223 VHKWVVYA

-248 LSRQYA
+248 LSKKYA
-254 MQAINHPYGVMKAK
+254 LQAVNHSYGVMKTK
-268 EDEAKMEKGAG
+268 DDEAKMERGAS
-279 LVFKNNFDDLINQY
+279 LEFKNNLDVLINQY

-307 GYQDPRLAKYF
+307 GYQDPRLPKYF
-318 HTSSLSQAMTVG
+318 NTSTVSQAVTVG
-330 TMGKY
+330 TYGKY
-335 MAIPT
+335 SGVPT
-340 GHDVNSNETFKNTS
+340 GHDVSSNDAFKDSS
-354 RPAISNTTP
+354 RPAITSTTP
-363 TYWMRASEVYFLLS
+363 TYWMRASEVYFLLA

-382 GFPVGQS
+382 GFAVGGT
-389 AEDLYKKGIEM
+389 AESLYEKGIEM
-400 SFEENGIPTSE
+400 SFEENGIASSE
-411 VTAYLQS
+411 VADYMSS
-418 GLQPAAYNMS
+418 GLKPSAYS
-428 VANPSVNVSVP
+428 FHLTNPGVNVDVP
-439 AVTQATTEWTGTD
+439 AVTEATTAWSGTD
-452 EEKLEKIMI
+452 EEKLEKIII
-461 QKWIALFPNGQE
+461 QKWIALYPNGQE

-486 HSAIT
+486 HSAIS

-497 VDSEIG
+497 VDSEVG
-503 IRRMRY
+503 IRRMRF
-509 PTNRS
+509 PTNKS

-526 RQMLRG
+526 RKLLRG
-532 GQDKAGTR
+532 GLDKAGTR

>member
-1 MMTTKAYKHKLSK
+1 MKTKAYK
-14 YIIAVLALSS
+14 YIVGVLALS
-24 LTACDF
+24 LFTACDF
-30 EKVNT
+30 QKVNT

-41 PEEGM
+41 PEEGL
-46 MDGITI
+46 MDGISI

-57 AMEKCVFPVGTQAD
+57 AMQKCVFPVGTQAD
-71 GTLVVNR
+71 GTSVANR

-113 WVASSYTEAYSTV
+113 WVASSYTESYSTV

-135 KTETKFPEA
+135 KTETQFPEV

-182 QEEVYKA
+182 QEEVYKS

-197 VDVLTRYADNGT
+197 IEVLTKYADNGN
-209 TSLLPKADAVYGGD
+209 SKLLPNADAVYAGD
-223 VRKWVVYA
+223 VHKWVVYA

-248 LSRQYA
+248 LSKKYA
-254 MQAINHPYGVMKAK
+254 LQAVNHSYGVMKTK
-268 EDEAKMEKGAG
+268 DDEAKMERGAS
-279 LVFKNNFDDLINQY
+279 LEFKNNLDVLINQY

-307 GYQDPRLAKYF
+307 GYQDPRLPKYF
-318 HTSSLSQAMTVG
+318 NTSTVSQAVTVG
-330 TMGKY
+330 TYGKY
-335 MAIPT
+335 SGVPT
-340 GHDVNSNETFKNTS
+340 GHDVSSNDAFKDSS
-354 RPAISNTTP
+354 RPAITSTTP
-363 TYWMRASEVYFLLS
+363 TYWMRASEVYFLLAES
-377 EAALH
+377 ALH
-382 GFPVGQS
+382 GFAVGGT
-389 AEDLYKKGIEM
+389 AESLYEKGIEM
-400 SFEENGIPTSE
+400 SFEENGIASSE
-411 VTAYLQS
+411 VADYMSS
-418 GLQPAAYNMS
+418 GLKPSAYS
-428 VANPSVNVSVP
+428 FHLTNPGVNVDVP
-439 AVTQATTEWTGTD
+439 AVTEATTAWSGTD

-461 QKWIALFPNGQE
+461 QKWIALYPNGQE

-486 HSAIT
+486 HSTIT

-497 VDSEIG
+497 VDSEVG
-503 IRRMRY
+503 IRRMRF
-509 PTNRS
+509 PTNKS

-526 RQMLRG
+526 RKLLRG
-532 GQDKAGTR
+532 GLDKAGTR

>member
-1 MMTTKAYKHKLSK
+1 MKTKAYK
-14 YIIAVLALSS
+14 YIVGVLALS
-24 LTACDF
+24 LFTACDF
-30 EKVNT
+30 QKVNT

-41 PEEGM
+41 PEEGL
-46 MDGITI
+46 MDGISI

-57 AMEKCVFPVGTQAD
+57 AMQKCVFPVGTQAD
-71 GTLVVNR
+71 GTSVANR

-113 WVASSYTEAYSTV
+113 WVASSYTESYSTV

-135 KTETKFPEA
+135 KTETQFPEV

-197 VDVLTRYADNGT
+197 IEVLTKYADNGN
-209 TSLLPKADAVYGGD
+209 SKLLPNADAVYAGD
-223 VRKWVVYA
+223 VHKWVVYA

-248 LSRQYA
+248 LSKKYA
-254 MQAINHPYGVMKAK
+254 LQAVNHSYGVMKTK
-268 EDEAKMEKGAG
+268 DDEAKMERGAS
-279 LVFKNNFDDLINQY
+279 LEFKNNLDVLINQY

-307 GYQDPRLAKYF
+307 GYQDPRLPKF
-318 HTSSLSQAMTVG
+318 FNTSTVSQAVTVG
-330 TMGKY
+330 TYGKY
-335 MAIPT
+335 SGVPT
-340 GHDVNSNETFKNTS
+340 GHDVSSNDAFRDSS
-354 RPAISNTTP
+354 RPAITSTTP
-363 TYWMRASEVYFLLS
+363 TYWMRASEVYFLLA

-382 GFPVGQS
+382 GFAVGGT
-389 AEDLYKKGIEM
+389 AESLYEKGIEM
-400 SFEENGIPTSE
+400 SFEENGIASSE
-411 VTAYLQS
+411 VADYMSS
-418 GLQPAAYNMS
+418 GLKPSAYS
-428 VANPSVNVSVP
+428 FHLTNPSVNVDAP
-439 AVTQATTEWTGTD
+439 ALTQATTEWTGTD

-461 QKWIALFPNGQE
+461 QKWIALYPNGQE
-473 AWTEYRRTGYPKL
+473 AWSEYRRTGYPKL
-486 HSAIT
+486 HSTIT

-497 VDSEIG
+497 VDSEVG
-503 IRRMRY
+503 IRRMRF
-509 PTNRS
+509 PTNKS

-526 RQMLRG
+526 RKLLRG
-532 GQDKAGTR
+532 GLDKAGTR

>member
-1 MMTTKAYKHKLSK
+1 MKTKAYK
-14 YIIAVLALSS
+14 YIVGVLALS
-24 LTACDF
+24 LFTACDF
-30 EKVNT
+30 QKVNT

-41 PEEGM
+41 PEEGL
-46 MDGITI
+46 MDGISI

-57 AMEKCVFPVGTQAD
+57 AMQKCVFPVGTQAD
-71 GTLVVNR
+71 GTSVANR

-113 WVASSYTEAYSTV
+113 WVASSYTESYSTI

-135 KTETKFPEA
+135 KTETQFPEV

-197 VDVLTRYADNGT
+197 IEVLTKYADNGN
-209 TSLLPKADAVYGGD
+209 SKLLPNADAVYAGD
-223 VRKWVVYA
+223 VHKWVVYA

-248 LSRQYA
+248 LSKKYA
-254 MQAINHPYGVMKAK
+254 LQAVNHSYGVMKTK
-268 EDEAKMEKGAG
+268 DDEAKMERGAS
-279 LVFKNNFDDLINQY
+279 LEFKNNLDVLINQY

-307 GYQDPRLAKYF
+307 GYQDPRLPKYF
-318 HTSSLSQAMTVG
+318 NTSTVSQAVTVG
-330 TMGKY
+330 TYGKY
-335 MAIPT
+335 SGVPT
-340 GHDVNSNETFKNTS
+340 GHDVSSNDAFKDSS
-354 RPAISNTTP
+354 RPAITSTTP
-363 TYWMRASEVYFLLS
+363 TYWMRASEVYFLLA

-382 GFPVGQS
+382 GFAVGGT
-389 AEDLYKKGIEM
+389 AESLYEKGIEM
-400 SFEENGIPTSE
+400 SFEENGIASSE
-411 VTAYLQS
+411 VADYMSS
-418 GLQPAAYNMS
+418 GLKPSAYS
-428 VANPSVNVSVP
+428 FHLTNPGVNVDVP

-461 QKWIALFPNGQE
+461 QKWIALYPNGQE

-486 HSAIT
+486 HSTIT

-497 VDSEIG
+497 VDSEVG
-503 IRRMRY
+503 IRRMRF
-509 PTNRS
+509 PTNKS

-526 RQMLRG
+526 RKLLRG
-532 GQDKAGTR
+532 GLDKAGTR

>member
-1 MMTTKAYKHKLSK
+1 MKTKAYK
-14 YIIAVLALSS
+14 YIVGVLALS
-24 LTACDF
+24 LFTACDF
-30 EKVNT
+30 QKVNT

-41 PEEGM
+41 PEEGL
-46 MDGITI
+46 MDGISI

-57 AMEKCVFPVGTQAD
+57 AMQKCVFPVGTQAD
-71 GTLVVNR
+71 GTSVANR

-113 WVASSYTEAYSTV
+113 WVASSYTESYSTV

-135 KTETKFPEA
+135 KTETQFPEV

-182 QEEVYKA
+182 QEEVYKS

-197 VDVLTRYADNGT
+197 IEVLTKYADNGN
-209 TSLLPKADAVYGGD
+209 SKLLPNADAVYAGD
-223 VRKWVVYA
+223 VHKWVVYA

-248 LSRQYA
+248 LSKKYA
-254 MQAINHPYGVMKAK
+254 LQAVNHSYGVMKTK
-268 EDEAKMEKGAG
+268 DDEAKMERGAS
-279 LVFKNNFDDLINQY
+279 LEFKNNLDVLINQY

-307 GYQDPRLAKYF
+307 GYQDPRLPKYF
-318 HTSSLSQAMTVG
+318 NTSTVSQAVTVG
-330 TMGKY
+330 TYGKY
-335 MAIPT
+335 SGVPT
-340 GHDVNSNETFKNTS
+340 GHDVSSNDAFKDSS
-354 RPAISNTTP
+354 RPAITSTTP
-363 TYWMRASEVYFLLS
+363 TYWMRASEVYFLLA

-382 GFPVGQS
+382 GFAVGGT
-389 AEDLYKKGIEM
+389 AESLYEKGIEM
-400 SFEENGIPTSE
+400 SFEENGIASSE
-411 VTAYLQS
+411 VADYMSS
-418 GLQPAAYNMS
+418 GLKPSAYS
-428 VANPSVNVSVP
+428 FHLTNPGVNVDVP
-439 AVTQATTEWTGTD
+439 AVTEATTAWSGTD

-461 QKWIALFPNGQE
+461 QKWIALYPNGQE

-486 HSAIT
+486 HSTIT

-497 VDSEIG
+497 VDSEVG
-503 IRRMRY
+503 IRRMRF
-509 PTNRS
+509 PTNKS

-526 RQMLRG
+526 RKLLRG
-532 GQDKAGTR
+532 GLDKAGTR

>member
-1 MMTTKAYKHKLSK
+1 MKTKAYK
-14 YIIAVLALSS
+14 YIVGVLALS
-24 LTACDF
+24 LFTACDF
-30 EKVNT
+30 QKVNT

-41 PEEGM
+41 PEEGL
-46 MDGITI
+46 MDGISI

-57 AMEKCVFPVGTQAD
+57 AMQKCVFPVGTQAD
-71 GTLVVNR
+71 GTSVANR

-113 WVASSYTEAYSTV
+113 WVASSYTESYSTV

-135 KTETKFPEA
+135 KTETQFPEV

-182 QEEVYKA
+182 QEEVYKS

-197 VDVLTRYADNGT
+197 IEVLTKYADNGN
-209 TSLLPKADAVYGGD
+209 SKLLPNADAVYAGD
-223 VRKWVVYA
+223 VHKWVVYA

-248 LSRQYA
+248 LSKKYA
-254 MQAINHPYGVMKAK
+254 LQAVNHSYGVMKTK
-268 EDEAKMEKGAG
+268 DDEAKMERGAS
-279 LVFKNNFDDLINQY
+279 LEFKNNLDVLINQY

-307 GYQDPRLAKYF
+307 GYQDPRLPKYF
-318 HTSSLSQAMTVG
+318 NTSTVSQAVTVG
-330 TMGKY
+330 TYGKY
-335 MAIPT
+335 SGVPT
-340 GHDVNSNETFKNTS
+340 GHDVSSNDAFRDSS
-354 RPAISNTTP
+354 RPAITSTTP
-363 TYWMRASEVYFLLS
+363 TYWMRASEVYFLLA

-382 GFPVGQS
+382 GFAVGGT
-389 AEDLYKKGIEM
+389 AESLYEKGIEM
-400 SFEENGIPTSE
+400 SFEENGIASSE
-411 VTAYLQS
+411 VADYMSS
-418 GLQPAAYNMS
+418 GLKPSAYS
-428 VANPSVNVSVP
+428 FHLTNPGVNVDVP
-439 AVTQATTEWTGTD
+439 AVTEATTAWSGTD

-461 QKWIALFPNGQE
+461 QKWIALYPNGQE
-473 AWTEYRRTGYPKL
+473 AWSEYRRTGYPKL
-486 HSAIT
+486 HSAIS

-497 VDSEIG
+497 VDSEVG
-503 IRRMRY
+503 IRRMRF
-509 PTNRS
+509 PTNKS

-526 RQMLRG
+526 RKLLRG
-532 GQDKAGTR
+532 GLDKAGTR

>member
-1 MMTTKAYKHKLSK
+1 MKTKAYK
-14 YIIAVLALSS
+14 YIVGVLALS
-24 LTACDF
+24 LFTACDF
-30 EKVNT
+30 QKVNT

-41 PEEGM
+41 PEEGL
-46 MDGITI
+46 MDGISI

-57 AMEKCVFPVGTQAD
+57 AMQKCVFPVGTQAD
-71 GTLVVNR
+71 GTSVANR

-113 WVASSYTEAYSTV
+113 WVASSYTESYSTV

-135 KTETKFPEA
+135 KTETQFPEV

-197 VDVLTRYADNGT
+197 IEVLTKYADNGN
-209 TSLLPKADAVYGGD
+209 SKLLPNADAVYAGD
-223 VRKWVVYA
+223 VHKWVVYA

-248 LSRQYA
+248 LSKKYA
-254 MQAINHPYGVMKAK
+254 LQAVNHSYGVMKTK
-268 EDEAKMEKGAG
+268 DDEAKMERGAS
-279 LVFKNNFDDLINQY
+279 LEFKNNLDVLINQY

-307 GYQDPRLAKYF
+307 GYQDPRLPKYF
-318 HTSSLSQAMTVG
+318 NTSTVSQAVTVG
-330 TMGKY
+330 TYGKY
-335 MAIPT
+335 SGVPT
-340 GHDVNSNETFKNTS
+340 GHDVSSNDAFRDSS
-354 RPAISNTTP
+354 RPAITSTTP
-363 TYWMRASEVYFLLS
+363 TYWMRASEVYFLLA

-382 GFPVGQS
+382 GFAVGGT
-389 AEDLYKKGIEM
+389 AESLYEKGIEM
-400 SFEENGIPTSE
+400 SFEENGIASSE
-411 VTAYLQS
+411 VSDYMSS
-418 GLQPAAYNMS
+418 GLKPSAYS
-428 VANPSVNVSVP
+428 FHLTNPGVNVDVP
-439 AVTQATTEWTGTD
+439 AVTEATTAWSGTD

-461 QKWIALFPNGQE
+461 QKWIALYPNGQE
-473 AWTEYRRTGYPKL
+473 AWSEYRRTGYPKL
-486 HSAIT
+486 HSAIS

-497 VDSEIG
+497 VDSEVG
-503 IRRMRY
+503 IRRMRF
-509 PTNRS
+509 PTNKS

-526 RQMLRG
+526 RKLLRG
-532 GQDKAGTR
+532 GLDKAGTR

>member
-1 MMTTKAYKHKLSK
+1 MKTKAYK
-14 YIIAVLALSS
+14 YIVGFLALS
-24 LTACDF
+24 LFTACDF
-30 EKVNT
+30 QKVNT

-41 PEEGM
+41 PEEGL
-46 MDGITI
+46 MDGISI

-57 AMEKCVFPVGTQAD
+57 AMQKCVFPVGTQAD
-71 GTLVVNR
+71 GTSVANR

-113 WVASSYTEAYSTV
+113 WVASSYTESYSTV

-135 KTETKFPEA
+135 KTETQFPEV

-182 QEEVYKA
+182 QEEVYKS

-197 VDVLTRYADNGT
+197 IEVLTKYADNGN
-209 TSLLPKADAVYGGD
+209 SKLLPNADAVYAGD
-223 VRKWVVYA
+223 VHKWVVYA

-248 LSRQYA
+248 LSKKYA
-254 MQAINHPYGVMKAK
+254 LQAVNHSYGVMKTK
-268 EDEAKMEKGAG
+268 DDEAKMERGAS
-279 LVFKNNFDDLINQY
+279 LEFKNNLDVLINQY

-307 GYQDPRLAKYF
+307 GYQDPRLPKYF
-318 HTSSLSQAMTVG
+318 NTSTVSQAVNVG
-330 TMGKY
+330 TYGKY
-335 MAIPT
+335 SGVPT
-340 GHDVNSNETFKNTS
+340 GHDVSSNDAFKDSS
-354 RPAISNTTP
+354 RPAITSTTP
-363 TYWMRASEVYFLLS
+363 TYWMRASEVYFLLA

-382 GFPVGQS
+382 GFAVGGT
-389 AEDLYKKGIEM
+389 AESLYEKGIEM
-400 SFEENGIPTSE
+400 SFEENGIASSE
-411 VTAYLQS
+411 VADYMSS
-418 GLQPAAYNMS
+418 GLKPSAYS
-428 VANPSVNVSVP
+428 FHLTNPGVNVDVP
-439 AVTQATTEWTGTD
+439 AVTEATTAWSGTD

-461 QKWIALFPNGQE
+461 QKWIALYPNGQE

-486 HSAIT
+486 HSAIS

-497 VDSEIG
+497 VDSEVG
-503 IRRMRY
+503 IRRMRF
-509 PTNRS
+509 PTNKS

-526 RQMLRG
+526 RKLLRG
-532 GQDKAGTR
+532 GLDKAGTR

>member
-1 MMTTKAYKHKLSK
+1 MKTKAYK
-14 YIIAVLALSS
+14 YIVGFLALS
-24 LTACDF
+24 LFTACDF
-30 EKVNT
+30 QKVNT

-41 PEEGM
+41 PEEGL
-46 MDGITI
+46 MDGISI

-57 AMEKCVFPVGTQAD
+57 AMQKCVFPVGTQAD
-71 GTLVVNR
+71 GTSVANR

-113 WVASSYTEAYSTV
+113 WVASSYTESYSTI

-135 KTETKFPEA
+135 KTETQFPEV

-197 VDVLTRYADNGT
+197 IEVLTKYADNGN
-209 TSLLPKADAVYGGD
+209 SKLLPNADAVYAGD
-223 VRKWVVYA
+223 VHKWVVYA

-236 RLAMRVYYADAA
+236 RLAMRVYYADTA
-248 LSRQYA
+248 LSKQYA
-254 MQAINHPYGVMKAK
+254 LQAVNHSYGVMKSK
-268 EDEAKMEKGAG
+268 EDEAKMERGAS
-279 LVFKNNFDDLINQY
+279 LEFKNNLDVLINQY

-307 GYQDPRLAKYF
+307 GYQDPRLPKYF
-318 HTSSLSQAMTVG
+318 NTSTVSQAVTVG
-330 TMGKY
+330 TYGKY
-335 MAIPT
+335 SGVPT
-340 GHDVNSNETFKNTS
+340 GHDVSSNDAFKDSS
-354 RPAISNTTP
+354 RPAITSTTP
-363 TYWMRASEVYFLLS
+363 TYWMRASEVYFLLA

-382 GFPVGQS
+382 GFAVGGT
-389 AEDLYKKGIEM
+389 AESLYEKGIEM
-400 SFEENGIPTSE
+400 SFEENGIASSE
-411 VTAYLQS
+411 VADYMSS
-418 GLQPAAYNMS
+418 GLKPSAYS
-428 VANPSVNVSVP
+428 FHLTNPGVNVDVP
-439 AVTQATTEWTGTD
+439 AVTEATTAWSGTD

-461 QKWIALFPNGQE
+461 QKWIALYPNGQE

-486 HSAIT
+486 HSAIS

-497 VDSEIG
+497 VDSEVG
-503 IRRMRY
+503 IRRMRF
-509 PTNRS
+509 PTNKS

-526 RQMLRG
+526 RKLLRG
-532 GQDKAGTR
+532 GLDKAGTR

>member
-1 MMTTKAYKHKLSK
+1 MKTKAYK
-14 YIIAVLALSS
+14 YIVGVLALS
-24 LTACDF
+24 LFTACDF
-30 EKVNT
+30 QKVNT

-41 PEEGM
+41 PEEGL
-46 MDGITI
+46 MDGISI

-57 AMEKCVFPVGTQAD
+57 AMQKCVFPVGTQAD
-71 GTLVVNR
+71 GTSVANR

-113 WVASSYTEAYSTV
+113 WVASSYTESYSTV

-135 KTETKFPEA
+135 KTETQFPEV

-182 QEEVYKA
+182 QEEVYKS

-197 VDVLTRYADNGT
+197 IEVLTKYADNGN
-209 TSLLPKADAVYGGD
+209 SKLLPNADAVYAGD
-223 VRKWVVYA
+223 VHKWVVYA

-248 LSRQYA
+248 LSKKYA
-254 MQAINHPYGVMKAK
+254 LQAVNHSYGVMKTK
-268 EDEAKMEKGAG
+268 DDEAKMERGAS
-279 LVFKNNFDDLINQY
+279 LEFKNNLDVLINQY

-307 GYQDPRLAKYF
+307 GYQDPRLPKYF
-318 HTSSLSQAMTVG
+318 NTSTVSQAVTVG
-330 TMGKY
+330 TYGKY
-335 MAIPT
+335 SGVPT
-340 GHDVNSNETFKNTS
+340 GHDVSSNDAFKDSS
-354 RPAISNTTP
+354 RPAITSTTP
-363 TYWMRASEVYFLLS
+363 TYWMRASEVYFLLA

-382 GFPVGQS
+382 GFAVGGT
-389 AEDLYKKGIEM
+389 AESLYEKGIEM
-400 SFEENGIPTSE
+400 SFEENGIASSE
-411 VTAYLQS
+411 VADYMSS
-418 GLQPAAYNMS
+418 GLKPSAYS
-428 VANPSVNVSVP
+428 FHLTNPSVNVDVP
-439 AVTQATTEWTGTD
+439 AVTEATTAWSGTD

-461 QKWIALFPNGQE
+461 QKWIALYPNGQE

-486 HSAIT
+486 HSVVT

-497 VDSEIG
+497 IDSEIG
-503 IRRMRY
+503 IRRMRF
-509 PTNRS
+509 PTNKS

-526 RQMLRG
+526 RKLLRG
-532 GQDKAGTR
+532 GLDKAGTR

>member
-1 MMTTKAYKHKLSK
+1 MKTKAYK
-14 YIIAVLALSS
+14 YIVGVLALS
-24 LTACDF
+24 LFTACDF
-30 EKVNT
+30 QKVNT

-41 PEEGM
+41 PEEGL
-46 MDGITI
+46 MDGISI

-57 AMEKCVFPVGTQAD
+57 AMQKCVFPVGTQAD
-71 GTLVVNR
+71 GTSVANR

-113 WVASSYTEAYSTV
+113 WVASSYTESYSTV

-135 KTETKFPEA
+135 KTETQFPEV

-182 QEEVYKA
+182 QEEVYKS

-197 VDVLTRYADNGT
+197 IEVLTKYADNGN
-209 TSLLPKADAVYGGD
+209 SKLLPNADAVYAGD
-223 VRKWVVYA
+223 VHKWVVYA

-248 LSRQYA
+248 LSKKYA
-254 MQAINHPYGVMKAK
+254 LQAVNHSYGVMKTK
-268 EDEAKMEKGAG
+268 DDEAKMERGAS
-279 LVFKNNFDDLINQY
+279 LEFKNNLDVLINQY

-307 GYQDPRLAKYF
+307 GYQDPRLPKYF
-318 HTSSLSQAMTVG
+318 NTSTVSQAVTVG
-330 TMGKY
+330 TYGKY
-335 MAIPT
+335 SGVPT
-340 GHDVNSNETFKNTS
+340 GHDVSSNDAFKDSS
-354 RPAISNTTP
+354 RPAITSTTP
-363 TYWMRASEVYFLLS
+363 TYWMRASEVYFLLA

-382 GFPVGQS
+382 GFAVGGT
-389 AEDLYKKGIEM
+389 AESLYEKGIEM
-400 SFEENGIPTSE
+400 SFEENGIASSE
-411 VTAYLQS
+411 VADYMSS
-418 GLQPAAYNMS
+418 GLKPSAYS
-428 VANPSVNVSVP
+428 FHLTNPSVNVDVP
-439 AVTQATTEWTGTD
+439 AVTEATTAWSGTD

-461 QKWIALFPNGQE
+461 QKWIALYPNGQE

-486 HSAIT
+486 HSAIS

-497 VDSEIG
+497 VDSEVG
-503 IRRMRY
+503 IRRMRF
-509 PTNRS
+509 PTNKS

-526 RQMLRG
+526 RKLLRG
-532 GQDKAGTR
+532 GLDKAGTR

>member
-1 MMTTKAYKHKLSK
+1 MKTKAYK
-14 YIIAVLALSS
+14 YIVGVLALS
-24 LTACDF
+24 LFTACDF
-30 EKVNT
+30 QKVNT

-41 PEEGM
+41 PEEGL
-46 MDGITI
+46 MDGISI

-57 AMEKCVFPVGTQAD
+57 AMQKCVFPVGTQAD
-71 GTLVVNR
+71 GTSVANR

-113 WVASSYTEAYSTV
+113 WVASSYTESYSTV

-135 KTETKFPEA
+135 KTETQFPEV

-197 VDVLTRYADNGT
+197 IEVLTKYADNGN
-209 TSLLPKADAVYGGD
+209 SKLLPNADAVYAGD
-223 VRKWVVYA
+223 VHKWVVYA

-248 LSRQYA
+248 LSKKYA
-254 MQAINHPYGVMKAK
+254 LQAVNHSYGVMKTK
-268 EDEAKMEKGAG
+268 DDEAKMERGAS
-279 LVFKNNFDDLINQY
+279 LEFKNNLDVLINQY

-307 GYQDPRLAKYF
+307 GYQDPRLPKYF
-318 HTSSLSQAMTVG
+318 NTSTVSQAVTVG
-330 TMGKY
+330 TYGKY
-335 MAIPT
+335 SGVPT
-340 GHDVNSNETFKNTS
+340 GHDVSSNDAFKDSS
-354 RPAISNTTP
+354 RPAITSTTP
-363 TYWMRASEVYFLLS
+363 TYWMRASEVYFLLA

-382 GFPVGQS
+382 GFAVGGT
-389 AEDLYKKGIEM
+389 AESLYEKGIEM
-400 SFEENGIPTSE
+400 SFEENGIASSE
-411 VTAYLQS
+411 VADYMSSGFKPSAYSFHLT
-418 GLQPAAYNMS
+418 
-428 VANPSVNVSVP
+428 NPGVNVDVP
-439 AVTQATTEWTGTD
+439 AVTEATTAWSGTD

-461 QKWIALFPNGQE
+461 QKWIALYPNGQE

-486 HSAIT
+486 HSAIS

-497 VDSEIG
+497 VDSEVG
-503 IRRMRY
+503 IRRMRF
-509 PTNRS
+509 PTNKS

-526 RQMLRG
+526 RKLLRG
-532 GQDKAGTR
+532 GLDKAGTR

>member
-1 MMTTKAYKHKLSK
+1 MKTKAYK
-14 YIIAVLALSS
+14 YIVGVLALS
-24 LTACDF
+24 LFTACDF
-30 EKVNT
+30 QKVNT

-41 PEEGM
+41 PEEGL
-46 MDGITI
+46 MDGISI

-57 AMEKCVFPVGTQAD
+57 AMQKCVFPVGTQAD
-71 GTLVVNR
+71 GTSVANR

-113 WVASSYTEAYSTV
+113 WVASSYTESYSTV

-135 KTETKFPEA
+135 KTETQFPEV

-197 VDVLTRYADNGT
+197 IEVLTKYADNGN
-209 TSLLPKADAVYGGD
+209 SKLLPNADAVYAGD
-223 VRKWVVYA
+223 VHKWVVYA

-248 LSRQYA
+248 LSKKYA
-254 MQAINHPYGVMKAK
+254 LQAINHSYGVMKTK
-268 EDEAKMEKGAG
+268 DDEAKMERGAS
-279 LVFKNNFDDLINQY
+279 LEFKNNLDVLINQY

-307 GYQDPRLAKYF
+307 GYQDPRLPKYF
-318 HTSSLSQAMTVG
+318 NTSTVSQAVTVG
-330 TMGKY
+330 TYGKY
-335 MAIPT
+335 SGVPT
-340 GHDVNSNETFKNTS
+340 GHDVSSNDAFKDSS
-354 RPAISNTTP
+354 RPAITSTTP
-363 TYWMRASEVYFLLS
+363 TYWMRASEVYFLLA

-382 GFPVGQS
+382 GFAVGGT
-389 AEDLYKKGIEM
+389 AESLYEKGIEM
-400 SFEENGIPTSE
+400 SFEENGIASSE
-411 VTAYLQS
+411 VADYMSS
-418 GLQPAAYNMS
+418 GLKPSAYS
-428 VANPSVNVSVP
+428 FHLTNPGVNVDVP
-439 AVTQATTEWTGTD
+439 AVTEATTAWSGTD

-461 QKWIALFPNGQE
+461 QKWIALYPNGQE
-473 AWTEYRRTGYPKL
+473 AWSEYRRTGYPKL
-486 HSAIT
+486 HSVVT

-497 VDSEIG
+497 IDSEVG
-503 IRRMRY
+503 IRRMRF
-509 PTNRS
+509 PTNKS

-526 RQMLRG
+526 RKLLRG
-532 GQDKAGTR
+532 GLDKAGTR

>member
-1 MMTTKAYKHKLSK
+1 MKTKAYK
-14 YIIAVLALSS
+14 YIVGFLALS
-24 LTACDF
+24 LFTACDF
-30 EKVNT
+30 QKVNT

-41 PEEGM
+41 PEEGL
-46 MDGITI
+46 MDGISI

-57 AMEKCVFPVGTQAD
+57 AMQKCVFPVGTQAD
-71 GTLVVNR
+71 GTSVANR

-113 WVASSYTEAYSTV
+113 WVASSYTESYSTI

-135 KTETKFPEA
+135 KTETQFPEV

-197 VDVLTRYADNGT
+197 IEVLTKYADNGN
-209 TSLLPKADAVYGGD
+209 SKLLPNADAVYAGD
-223 VRKWVVYA
+223 VHKWVVYA

-248 LSRQYA
+248 LSKKYA
-254 MQAINHPYGVMKAK
+254 LQAVNHSYGVMKTK
-268 EDEAKMEKGAG
+268 DDEAKMERGAS
-279 LVFKNNFDDLINQY
+279 LEFKNNLDVLINQY

-307 GYQDPRLAKYF
+307 GYQDPRLPKYF
-318 HTSSLSQAMTVG
+318 NTSTVSQAVTVG
-330 TMGKY
+330 TYGKY
-335 MAIPT
+335 SGVPT
-340 GHDVNSNETFKNTS
+340 GHDVSSNDAFKDSS
-354 RPAISNTTP
+354 RPAITSTTP
-363 TYWMRASEVYFLLS
+363 TYWMRASEVYFLLA

-382 GFPVGQS
+382 GFAVGGT
-389 AEDLYKKGIEM
+389 AESLYEKGIEM
-400 SFEENGIPTSE
+400 SFEENGIASSE
-411 VTAYLQS
+411 VADYMSS
-418 GLQPAAYNMS
+418 GLKPSAYS
-428 VANPSVNVSVP
+428 FHLTNPGVNVDVP
-439 AVTQATTEWTGTD
+439 AVTEATTAWSGTD

-461 QKWIALFPNGQE
+461 QKWIALYPNGQE
-473 AWTEYRRTGYPKL
+473 AWTEYRRTSYPKL
-486 HSAIT
+486 HSVVT

-497 VDSEIG
+497 IDSEIG
-503 IRRMRY
+503 IRRMRF
-509 PTNRS
+509 PTNKS

-526 RQMLRG
+526 RKLLRG
-532 GQDKAGTR
+532 GLDKAGTR

>member
-1 MMTTKAYKHKLSK
+1 MKTKAYK
-14 YIIAVLALSS
+14 YIVGFLALS
-24 LTACDF
+24 LFTACDF
-30 EKVNT
+30 QKINT

-41 PEEGM
+41 PEEGL
-46 MDGITI
+46 MDGISI

-57 AMEKCVFPVGTQAD
+57 AMQKCVFPVGTQAD
-71 GTLVVNR
+71 GTSVANR

-113 WVASSYTEAYSTV
+113 WVASSYTESYSTV

-135 KTETKFPEA
+135 KTETQFPEV

-197 VDVLTRYADNGT
+197 IEVLTKYADNGN
-209 TSLLPKADAVYGGD
+209 SKLLPNADAVYAGD
-223 VRKWVVYA
+223 VHKWVVYA

-248 LSRQYA
+248 LSKKYA
-254 MQAINHPYGVMKAK
+254 LQAVNHSYGVMKTK
-268 EDEAKMEKGAG
+268 DDEAKMERGAS
-279 LVFKNNFDDLINQY
+279 LEFKNNLDVLINQY

-307 GYQDPRLAKYF
+307 GYQDPRLPKYF
-318 HTSSLSQAMTVG
+318 NTSTVSQAVTVG
-330 TMGKY
+330 TYGKY
-335 MAIPT
+335 SGVPT
-340 GHDVNSNETFKNTS
+340 GHDVSSNDAFKDSS
-354 RPAISNTTP
+354 RPAITSTTP
-363 TYWMRASEVYFLLS
+363 TYWMRASEVYFLLA

-382 GFPVGQS
+382 GFAVGGT
-389 AEDLYKKGIEM
+389 AESLYEKGIEM
-400 SFEENGIPTSE
+400 SFEENGIASSE
-411 VTAYLQS
+411 VADYMSS
-418 GLQPAAYNMS
+418 GLKPSAYS
-428 VANPSVNVSVP
+428 FHLTNPGVNVDVP
-439 AVTQATTEWTGTD
+439 AVTEATTAWSGTD

-461 QKWIALFPNGQE
+461 QKWIALYPNGQE

-486 HSAIT
+486 HSVVT

-497 VDSEIG
+497 IDSEVG
-503 IRRMRY
+503 IRRMRF
-509 PTNRS
+509 PTNKS

-526 RQMLRG
+526 RKLLRG
-532 GQDKAGTR
+532 GLDKAGTR

>member
-1 MMTTKAYKHKLSK
+1 MKTKAYK
-14 YIIAVLALSS
+14 YIVGVLALS
-24 LTACDF
+24 LFTACDF
-30 EKVNT
+30 QKVNT

-41 PEEGM
+41 PEEGL
-46 MDGITI
+46 MDGISI

-57 AMEKCVFPVGTQAD
+57 AMQKCVFPVGTQAD
-71 GTLVVNR
+71 GTSVANR

-113 WVASSYTEAYSTV
+113 WVASSYTESYSTV

-135 KTETKFPEA
+135 KTETQFPEV

-182 QEEVYKA
+182 QEEVYKS

-197 VDVLTRYADNGT
+197 IEVLTKYADNGN
-209 TSLLPKADAVYGGD
+209 SKLLPNADAIYAGD
-223 VRKWVVYA
+223 VHKWVVYA

-248 LSRQYA
+248 LSKQYA
-254 MQAINHPYGVMKAK
+254 LQAVNHSYGVMKTK
-268 EDEAKMEKGAG
+268 DDEAKMERGAS
-279 LVFKNNFDDLINQY
+279 LEFKNNLDVLINQY

-307 GYQDPRLAKYF
+307 GYQDPRLPKYF
-318 HTSSLSQAMTVG
+318 NTSTVSQAVTVG
-330 TMGKY
+330 TYGKY
-335 MAIPT
+335 SGVPT
-340 GHDVNSNETFKNTS
+340 GHDVSSNDAFKDSS
-354 RPAISNTTP
+354 RPAITSTTP
-363 TYWMRASEVYFLLS
+363 TYWMRASEVYFLLA

-382 GFPVGQS
+382 GFAVGGT
-389 AEDLYKKGIEM
+389 AESLYEKGIEM
-400 SFEENGIPTSE
+400 SFEENGIASSE
-411 VTAYLQS
+411 VADYMSS
-418 GLQPAAYNMS
+418 GLKPSAYS
-428 VANPSVNVSVP
+428 FHLTNPGVNVDVP

-461 QKWIALFPNGQE
+461 QKWIALYPNGQE

-486 HSAIT
+486 HSVVT

-497 VDSEIG
+497 IDSEVG
-503 IRRMRY
+503 IRRMRF
-509 PTNRS
+509 PTNKS

-526 RQMLRG
+526 RKLLRG
-532 GQDKAGTR
+532 GLDKAGTR

>member
-1 MMTTKAYKHKLSK
+1 MKTKAYK
-14 YIIAVLALSS
+14 YIVGVLALS
-24 LTACDF
+24 LFTACDF
-30 EKVNT
+30 QKVNT

-41 PEEGM
+41 PEEGL
-46 MDGITI
+46 MDGISI

-57 AMEKCVFPVGTQAD
+57 AMQKCVFPVGTQAD
-71 GTLVVNR
+71 GTSVANR

-113 WVASSYTEAYSTV
+113 WVASSYTESYSTV

-135 KTETKFPEA
+135 KTETQFPEV

-197 VDVLTRYADNGT
+197 IEVLTKYADNGN
-209 TSLLPKADAVYGGD
+209 SKLLPNADAVYAGD
-223 VRKWVVYA
+223 VHKWVVYA

-248 LSRQYA
+248 LSKKYA
-254 MQAINHPYGVMKAK
+254 LQAVNHSYGVMKTK
-268 EDEAKMEKGAG
+268 DDEAKMERGAS
-279 LVFKNNFDDLINQY
+279 LEFKNNLDVLINQY

-307 GYQDPRLAKYF
+307 GYQDPRLPKYF
-318 HTSSLSQAMTVG
+318 NTSTVSQAVTVG
-330 TMGKY
+330 TYGKY
-335 MAIPT
+335 SGVPT
-340 GHDVNSNETFKNTS
+340 GHDVSSNDAFKDSS
-354 RPAISNTTP
+354 RPAITSTTP
-363 TYWMRASEVYFLLS
+363 TYWMRASEVYFLLA

-382 GFPVGQS
+382 GFAVGGT
-389 AEDLYKKGIEM
+389 AESLYEKGIEM
-400 SFEENGIPTSE
+400 SFEENGIASSE
-411 VTAYLQS
+411 VADYMSS
-418 GLQPAAYNMS
+418 GLKPSAYS
-428 VANPSVNVSVP
+428 FHLTNPGVNVDVP
-439 AVTQATTEWTGTD
+439 AVTEATTAWTGTD

-461 QKWIALFPNGQE
+461 QKWIALYPNGQE

-486 HSAIT
+486 HSVVT

-497 VDSEIG
+497 VDSEVG
-503 IRRMRY
+503 IRRMRF
-509 PTNRS
+509 PTNKS

-526 RQMLRG
+526 RKLLRG
-532 GQDKAGTR
+532 GLDKAGTR

>member
-1 MMTTKAYKHKLSK
+1 MKTKAYK
-14 YIIAVLALSS
+14 YIVGVLALS
-24 LTACDF
+24 LFTACDF
-30 EKVNT
+30 QKVNT

-41 PEEGM
+41 PEEGL
-46 MDGITI
+46 MDGISI

-57 AMEKCVFPVGTQAD
+57 AVQKCVFPVGTQAD
-71 GTLVVNR
+71 GTSVANR

-113 WVASSYTEAYSTV
+113 WVASSYTESYSTV

-135 KTETKFPEA
+135 KTETQFPEV

-197 VDVLTRYADNGT
+197 IEVLTKYADNGN
-209 TSLLPKADAVYGGD
+209 SKLLPNADAVYAGD
-223 VRKWVVYA
+223 VHKWVVYA

-248 LSRQYA
+248 LSKKYA
-254 MQAINHPYGVMKAK
+254 LQAVNHSYGVMKTK
-268 EDEAKMEKGAG
+268 DDEAKMERGAS
-279 LVFKNNFDDLINQY
+279 LEFKNNLDVLINQY

-307 GYQDPRLAKYF
+307 GYQDPRLPKYF
-318 HTSSLSQAMTVG
+318 NTSTVSQAVTVG
-330 TMGKY
+330 TYGKY
-335 MAIPT
+335 SGVPT
-340 GHDVNSNETFKNTS
+340 GHDVSSNDAFKDSS
-354 RPAISNTTP
+354 RPAITSTTP
-363 TYWMRASEVYFLLS
+363 TYWMRASEVYFLLA

-382 GFPVGQS
+382 GFAVGGT
-389 AEDLYKKGIEM
+389 AESLYEKGIEM
-400 SFEENGIPTSE
+400 SFEENGIASSE
-411 VTAYLQS
+411 VADYMSS
-418 GLQPAAYNMS
+418 GLKPSAYS
-428 VANPSVNVSVP
+428 FHLTNPGVNVDVP
-439 AVTQATTEWTGTD
+439 AVTEATTAWSGTD

-461 QKWIALFPNGQE
+461 QKWIALYPNGQE

-486 HSAIT
+486 HSVVT

-497 VDSEIG
+497 VDSEVG
-503 IRRMRY
+503 IRRMRF
-509 PTNRS
+509 PTNKS

-526 RQMLRG
+526 RKLLRG
-532 GQDKAGTR
+532 GLDKAGTR

>member
-1 MMTTKAYKHKLSK
+1 MKTKAYK
-14 YIIAVLALSS
+14 YIVGVLALS
-24 LTACDF
+24 LFTACDF
-30 EKVNT
+30 QKVNT

-41 PEEGM
+41 PEEGL
-46 MDGITI
+46 MDGISI

-57 AMEKCVFPVGTQAD
+57 AMQKCVFPVGTQAD
-71 GTLVVNR
+71 GTSVANR

-113 WVASSYTEAYSTV
+113 WVASSYTESYSTV

-135 KTETKFPEA
+135 KTETQFPEV

-182 QEEVYKA
+182 QEEVYKS

-197 VDVLTRYADNGT
+197 IEVLTKYADNGN
-209 TSLLPKADAVYGGD
+209 SKLLPNADAIYAGD
-223 VRKWVVYA
+223 VHKWVVYA

-248 LSRQYA
+248 LSKQYA
-254 MQAINHPYGVMKAK
+254 LQAVNHSYGVMKIK
-268 EDEAKMEKGAG
+268 DDEAKMERGAS
-279 LVFKNNFDDLINQY
+279 LEFKNNLDVLINQY

-307 GYQDPRLAKYF
+307 GYQDPRLPKYF
-318 HTSSLSQAMTVG
+318 NTSTVSQAVTVG
-330 TMGKY
+330 TYGKY
-335 MAIPT
+335 SGVPT
-340 GHDVNSNETFKNTS
+340 GHDVSSNDAFRDSS
-354 RPAISNTTP
+354 RPAITSTTP
-363 TYWMRASEVYFLLS
+363 TYWMRASEVYFLLA

-382 GFPVGQS
+382 GFAVGGT
-389 AEDLYKKGIEM
+389 AESLYEKGIEM
-400 SFEENGIPTSE
+400 SFEENGIASSE
-411 VTAYLQS
+411 VADYMSS
-418 GLQPAAYNMS
+418 GLKPSAYS
-428 VANPSVNVSVP
+428 FHLTNPGVNVDVP
-439 AVTQATTEWTGTD
+439 AVTEATTAWSGTD

-461 QKWIALFPNGQE
+461 QKWIALYPNGQE

-486 HSAIT
+486 HSVVT

-497 VDSEIG
+497 IDSEVG
-503 IRRMRY
+503 IRRMRF
-509 PTNRS
+509 PTNKS

-526 RQMLRG
+526 RKLLRG
-532 GQDKAGTR
+532 GLDKAGTR

>member
-1 MMTTKAYKHKLSK
+1 MKTKAYK
-14 YIIAVLALSS
+14 YIVGVLALS
-24 LTACDF
+24 LFTACDF
-30 EKVNT
+30 QKVNT

-41 PEEGM
+41 PEEGL
-46 MDGITI
+46 MDGISV

-57 AMEKCVFPVGTQAD
+57 ALEKCVFPVGTQAD
-71 GTLVVNR
+71 GTSVVNR

-113 WVASSYTEAYSTV
+113 WVASSYTESYSTV

-135 KTETKFPEA
+135 KTETQFPEV

-182 QEEVYKA
+182 QEEVYKS

-197 VDVLTRYADNGT
+197 IEVLTKYADNGN
-209 TSLLPKADAVYGGD
+209 SKLLPNADAIYAGD
-223 VRKWVVYA
+223 VHKWVVYA

-248 LSRQYA
+248 LSKQYA
-254 MQAINHPYGVMKAK
+254 LQAVNHSYGVMKTK
-268 EDEAKMEKGAG
+268 DDEAKMERGAS
-279 LVFKNNFDDLINQY
+279 LEFKNNLDVLINQY

-307 GYQDPRLAKYF
+307 GYQDPRLPKYF
-318 HTSSLSQAMTVG
+318 NTSTVSQAVTVG
-330 TMGKY
+330 TYGKY
-335 MAIPT
+335 SGVPT
-340 GHDVNSNETFKNTS
+340 GHDVSSNDAFKDSS
-354 RPAISNTTP
+354 RPAITSTTP
-363 TYWMRASEVYFLLS
+363 TYWMRASEVYFLLA

-382 GFPVGQS
+382 GFAVGGT
-389 AEDLYKKGIEM
+389 AESLYEKGIEM
-400 SFEENGIPTSE
+400 SFEENGIASSE
-411 VTAYLQS
+411 VADYMSS
-418 GLQPAAYNMS
+418 GLKPSAYS
-428 VANPSVNVSVP
+428 FHLTNPSVNVDAP
-439 AVTQATTEWTGTD
+439 ALTQATTEWTGTD

-461 QKWIALFPNGQE
+461 QKWIALYPNGQE

-486 HSAIT
+486 HSVVT

-497 VDSEIG
+497 IDSEVG
-503 IRRMRY
+503 IRRMRF
-509 PTNRS
+509 PTNKS

-526 RQMLRG
+526 RKLLRG
-532 GQDKAGTR
+532 GLDKAGTR

>member
-1 MMTTKAYKHKLSK
+1 MKTKAYK
-14 YIIAVLALSS
+14 YIVGFLALS
-24 LTACDF
+24 LFTACDF
-30 EKVNT
+30 QKVNT

-41 PEEGM
+41 PEEGL
-46 MDGITI
+46 MDGISI

-57 AMEKCVFPVGTQAD
+57 AMQKCVFPVGTQAD
-71 GTLVVNR
+71 GTSVANR

-113 WVASSYTEAYSTV
+113 WVASSYTESYSTV

-135 KTETKFPEA
+135 KTETQFPEV

-182 QEEVYKA
+182 QEEVYKS

-197 VDVLTRYADNGT
+197 IEVLTKYADNGN
-209 TSLLPKADAVYGGD
+209 SKLLPNADAVYAGD
-223 VRKWVVYA
+223 VHKWVVYA

-248 LSRQYA
+248 LSKKYA
-254 MQAINHPYGVMKAK
+254 LQAVNHSYGVMKTK
-268 EDEAKMEKGAG
+268 DDEAKMERGAS
-279 LVFKNNFDDLINQY
+279 LEFKNNLDVLINQY

-307 GYQDPRLAKYF
+307 GYQDPRLPKYF
-318 HTSSLSQAMTVG
+318 NTSTVSQAVTVG
-330 TMGKY
+330 TYGKY
-335 MAIPT
+335 SGVPT
-340 GHDVNSNETFKNTS
+340 GHDVSSNDAFRDSS
-354 RPAISNTTP
+354 RPAITSTTP
-363 TYWMRASEVYFLLS
+363 TYWMRASEVYFLLA

-382 GFPVGQS
+382 GFAVGGT
-389 AEDLYKKGIEM
+389 AESLYEKGIEM
-400 SFEENGIPTSE
+400 SFEENGIASSE
-411 VTAYLQS
+411 VADYMSS
-418 GLQPAAYNMS
+418 GLKPSAYS
-428 VANPSVNVSVP
+428 FHLTNPSVNVDAP
-439 AVTQATTEWTGTD
+439 ALTQATTEWIGTD

-461 QKWIALFPNGQE
+461 QKWIALYPNGQE
-473 AWTEYRRTGYPKL
+473 AWSEYRRTGYPKL
-486 HSAIT
+486 HSAIS

-497 VDSEIG
+497 VDSEVG
-503 IRRMRY
+503 IRRMRF
-509 PTNRS
+509 PTNKS

-526 RQMLRG
+526 RKLLRG
-532 GQDKAGTR
+532 GLDKAGTR

>member
-1 MMTTKAYKHKLSK
+1 MKTKAYK
-14 YIIAVLALSS
+14 YIVGVLALS
-24 LTACDF
+24 LFTACDF
-30 EKVNT
+30 QKVNT

-41 PEEGM
+41 PEEGL
-46 MDGITI
+46 MDGISI

-57 AMEKCVFPVGTQAD
+57 AVQKCVFPVGTQAD
-71 GTLVVNR
+71 GTSVANR

-113 WVASSYTEAYSTV
+113 WVASSYTESYSTV

-135 KTETKFPEA
+135 KTETQFPEV

-197 VDVLTRYADNGT
+197 IEVLTKYADNGN
-209 TSLLPKADAVYGGD
+209 SKLLPNADAVYAGD
-223 VRKWVVYA
+223 VHKWVVYA

-248 LSRQYA
+248 LSKKYA
-254 MQAINHPYGVMKAK
+254 LQAVNHSYGVMKTK
-268 EDEAKMEKGAG
+268 DDEAKMERGAS
-279 LVFKNNFDDLINQY
+279 LEFKNNLDVLINQY

-307 GYQDPRLAKYF
+307 GYQDPRLPKYF
-318 HTSSLSQAMTVG
+318 NTSTVSQAVTVG
-330 TMGKY
+330 TYGKY
-335 MAIPT
+335 SGVPT
-340 GHDVNSNETFKNTS
+340 GHDVSSNDAFKDSS
-354 RPAISNTTP
+354 RPAITSTTP
-363 TYWMRASEVYFLLS
+363 TYWMRASEVYFLLA

-382 GFPVGQS
+382 GFAVGGT
-389 AEDLYKKGIEM
+389 AESLYEKGIEM
-400 SFEENGIPTSE
+400 SFEENGIASSE
-411 VTAYLQS
+411 VADYMSS
-418 GLQPAAYNMS
+418 GLKPSAYS
-428 VANPSVNVSVP
+428 FHLTNPGVNVDVP
-439 AVTQATTEWTGTD
+439 AVTEATTAGSGTD

-461 QKWIALFPNGQE
+461 QKWIALYPNGQE
-473 AWTEYRRTGYPKL
+473 AWSEYRRTGYPKL
-486 HSAIT
+486 HSAIS

-497 VDSEIG
+497 VDSEVG
-503 IRRMRY
+503 IRRMRF
-509 PTNRS
+509 PTNKS

-526 RQMLRG
+526 RKLLRG
-532 GQDKAGTR
+532 GLDKAGTR

>member
-1 MMTTKAYKHKLSK
+1 MKTKAYK
-14 YIIAVLALSS
+14 YIVGVLALS
-24 LTACDF
+24 LFTACDF
-30 EKVNT
+30 QKVNT

-41 PEEGM
+41 PEEGL
-46 MDGITI
+46 MDGISI

-57 AMEKCVFPVGTQAD
+57 ALQKCVFPVGTQAD
-71 GTLVVNR
+71 GTSVANR

-113 WVASSYTEAYSTV
+113 WVASSYTESYSTV
-126 VPLWQDLKG
+126 VPLWQDLKD
-135 KTETKFPEA
+135 KTETQFPEV

-182 QEEVYKA
+182 QEEVYKS

-197 VDVLTRYADNGT
+197 IEVLTKYADNGN
-209 TSLLPKADAVYGGD
+209 SKLLPNADAVYAGD
-223 VRKWVVYA
+223 VHKWVVYA

-248 LSRQYA
+248 LSKQYA
-254 MQAINHPYGVMKAK
+254 LQAVNHSYGVMKTK
-268 EDEAKMEKGAG
+268 DDEAKMERGAS
-279 LVFKNNFDDLINQY
+279 LEFKNNLDVLINQY

-307 GYQDPRLAKYF
+307 GYQDPRLPKYF
-318 HTSSLSQAMTVG
+318 NTSTVSQAVTVG
-330 TMGKY
+330 TYGKY
-335 MAIPT
+335 SGVPT
-340 GHDVNSNETFKNTS
+340 GHDVSSNDAFKDSS
-354 RPAISNTTP
+354 RPAITSTTP
-363 TYWMRASEVYFLLS
+363 TYWMRASEVYFLLA

-382 GFPVGQS
+382 GFAVGGT
-389 AEDLYKKGIEM
+389 AESLYEKGIEM
-400 SFEENGIPTSE
+400 SFEENGIASSE
-411 VTAYLQS
+411 VADYMSS
-418 GLQPAAYNMS
+418 GLKPSAYS
-428 VANPSVNVSVP
+428 FHLTNPSVNVDAP
-439 AVTQATTEWTGTD
+439 ALTQATTEWTGTD

-461 QKWIALFPNGQE
+461 QKWIALYPNGQE

-486 HSAIT
+486 HSTIT

-497 VDSEIG
+497 VDSEVG
-503 IRRMRY
+503 IRRMRF
-509 PTNRS
+509 PTNKS

-526 RQMLRG
+526 RKLLRG
-532 GQDKAGTR
+532 GLDKAGTR